1 MTDHDSLAGR
11 AACRGR
17 RCAALIAA
25 GVLLPLPVL
34 TGCSGDDSE
43 ASAAAS
49 QDIGRVARG
58 QLKDGGTVRW
68 AVDSMPGTLNAYQ
81 ADADATTARIAGA
94 VLPSLFTVDGRGRPQ
109 RNPDYLR
116 AADIS
121 AREPKQVVTYK
132 INPKARWSDGRAIG
146 AADFIAQWH
155 ALRGKDNAF
164 WSARNVGYDRI
175 AKVQKGSDAHEV
187 EVTFAKPYADW
198 RSLFTPL
205 YPKSVMGDANAFN
218 DTARKQLKVGAGPF
232 RIKSQDTGRGRV
244 TLVRNPQWWGERA
257 RLDTLVLEALPRD
270 KRSAALAAGS
280 VDVAE
285 VDPTAA
291 KKVSSAHR
299 AAASAARKG
308 KESGNAG
315 PQAAGERT
323 DAKAAAESASLSGY
337 TVRKALGAA
346 YTQLALNGST
356 GPLTDERVRRAV
368 ARAIDRQALA
378 DTVLKPLGLPARPLG
393 NHLRMA
399 GQSGYEDHSDA
410 LGGRDTGAAK
420 ALLAEAGWKPGTGAE
435 PDVSPEPAKQ
445 DDASAPAASASA
457 AAASDDGRNAERPA
471 GADALARSNDHEA
484 DVRPAAAEAPLSS
497 AGAVGSEVQQ
507 AALLRQSAS
516 FYKAEAAKQE
526 EKADGD
532 TTSRAYAKAQRYRK
546 RAAKAL
552 GAAEMIET
560 GQRRHL
566 PGSGGSAAARPMSA
580 AQAREAE
587 AAAKR
592 DAAAASL
599 AASDAR
605 DEEPAGRA
613 AGYADHR
620 SAAERAADTSDAKA
634 DPVAKQPAD
643 RDPGRKA
650 AKAPVLKKNGK
661 PLTLRFVLPDGA
673 GSEQLRTVGER
684 IARMLGKIGV
694 QTAIQRVADTSYFQ
708 DHIASGDYDMALY
721 SWPGTAYPATDARPI
736 YAKPQPAADGSLT
749 VEQNYTRVGTDHI
762 DQLFE
767 QATAELDEGAA
778 RNLVAQADAR
788 IWAAAGSIP
797 LYQRPELVATRKSLA
812 NVGAFGLAAPRFQDI
827 GYTKG

>member
-1 MTDHDSLAGR
+1 M
-11 AACRGR
+11 
-17 RCAALIAA
+17 
-25 GVLLPLPVL
+25 
-34 TGCSGDDSE
+34 
-43 ASAAAS
+43 
-49 QDIGRVARG
+49 
-58 QLKDGGTVRW
+58 
-68 AVDSMPGTLNAYQ
+68 
-81 ADADATTARIAGA
+81 
-94 VLPSLFTVDGRGRPQ
+94 
-109 RNPDYLR
+109 
-116 AADIS
+116 
-121 AREPKQVVTYK
+121 
-132 INPKARWSDGRAIG
+132 
-146 AADFIAQWH
+146 
-155 ALRGKDNAF
+155 
-164 WSARNVGYDRI
+164 
-175 AKVQKGSDAHEV
+175 
-187 EVTFAKPYADW
+187 
-198 RSLFTPL
+198 
-205 YPKSVMGDANAFN
+205 
-218 DTARKQLKVGAGPF
+218 
-232 RIKSQDTGRGRV
+232 
-244 TLVRNPQWWGERA
+244 
-257 RLDTLVLEALPRD
+257 
-270 KRSAALAAGS
+270 
-280 VDVAE
+280 
-285 VDPTAA
+285 
-291 KKVSSAHR
+291 
-299 AAASAARKG
+299 
-308 KESGNAG
+308 
-315 PQAAGERT
+315 
-323 DAKAAAESASLSGY
+323 
-337 TVRKALGAA
+337 
-346 YTQLALNGST
+346 
-356 GPLTDERVRRAV
+356 
-368 ARAIDRQALA
+368 
-378 DTVLKPLGLPARPLG
+378 
-393 NHLRMA
+393 
-399 GQSGYEDHSDA
+399 
-410 LGGRDTGAAK
+410 
-420 ALLAEAGWKPGTGAE
+420 
-435 PDVSPEPAKQ
+435 
-445 DDASAPAASASA
+445 
-457 AAASDDGRNAERPA
+457 
-471 GADALARSNDHEA
+471 
-484 DVRPAAAEAPLSS
+484 
-497 AGAVGSEVQQ
+497 GSEVQQ

-634 DPVAKQPAD
+634 DPVAKRPAD

-684 IARMLGKIGV
+684 IARMLGRIGV
-694 QTAIQRVADTSYFQ
+694 QTAIQRVSDASYFQ
-708 DHIASGDYDMALY
+708 DHIASGDFDMALY

-762 DQLFE
+762 DQLFD
-767 QATAELDEGAA
+767 QAAAELDEGAA